1 MAKAIRF
8 HEPGGP
14 PALSDYI
21 AGPLDLESRRTTGSP
36 ILVP

>member
-14 PALSDYI
+14 PALDDCI
-21 AGPLDLESRRTTGSP
+21 AGLLDLESRRTAGSS

>member
-1 MAKAIRF
+1 MANAIRF

-14 PALSDYI
+14 PALCDYI
-21 AGPLDLESRRTTGSP
+21 AGRLDLESRRITGSP

>member
-14 PALSDYI
+14 PALCDYP
-21 AGPLDLESRRTTGSP
+21 AGLLDLESRRTAGST
-36 ILVP
+36 ILAH

>member
-14 PALSDYI
+14 PALCDYT
-21 AGPLDLESRRTTGSP
+21 AGRLELESRRTSGST